1 MSAIIENLVKYIVG
15 ELVDN
20 KDQIEVTTTEESS
33 KVTILTVK
41 VNSEDVGKVI
51 GRNGRVASSIRTL
64 VKSASAKTGKKF
76 IVKIG
81 ERD

>member
-1 MSAIIENLVKYIVG
+1 MENLVKYIVC

-20 KDQIEVTTTEESS
+20 KDMVEVSSFEESE
-33 KVTILTVK
+33 KVIVLNVK
-41 VNSEDVGKVI
+41 VDTNDIGKVI
-51 GRNGRVASSIRTL
+51 GKNGKIASSLRTI
-64 VKSASAKTGKKF
+64 VKSASAKTGKRF

>member
-1 MSAIIENLVKYIVG
+1 MEELVKYIVC

-20 KDQIEVTTTEESS
+20 KDAVEVQTVEESE
-33 KVTILTVK
+33 KVTVMTVL
-41 VNSEDVGKVI
+41 VSADDIGRVI
-51 GRNGRVASSIRTL
+51 GRNGKIAGSIRTIA
-64 VKSASAKTGKKF
+64 KSGKRY

>member
-1 MSAIIENLVKYIVG
+1 MVELVKYIVG

-20 KDQIEVTTTEESS
+20 KEAVEVVEKEESP
-33 KVTILTVK
+33 KVTIITVTVDK
-41 VNSEDVGKVI
+41 EDVGKVI
-51 GRNGRVASSIRTL
+51 GRNGKVANSLRTI
-64 VKSASAKTGKKF
+64 VKSASIKSGKRF

>member
-1 MSAIIENLVKYIVG
+1 MENLVKFIAL

-20 KDQIEVTTTEESS
+20 KEAVEVSSVEESA
-33 KVTILTVK
+33 KVTIINLTVDK
-41 VNSEDVGKVI
+41 EDVGKII
-51 GRNGRVASSIRTL
+51 GRNGKVANSLRTI
-64 VKSASAKTGKKF
+64 VKSASAKLGKRF

>member
-1 MSAIIENLVKYIVG
+1 MENLVKYIVC

-20 KDQIEVTTTEESS
+20 KDMVEVSSFDESE
-33 KVTILTVK
+33 KVTVLNVK
-41 VNSEDVGKVI
+41 VDTEDIGKVI
-51 GRNGRVASSIRTL
+51 GKNGKIASSLRTI
-64 VKSASAKTGKKF
+64 VKSASAKTGKRF

>member
-1 MSAIIENLVKYIVG
+1 MENLVKYIVG

>member
-1 MSAIIENLVKYIVG
+1 MENLVKYIVC

-20 KDQIEVTTTEESS
+20 KDMVEVSSFEESE
-33 KVTILTVK
+33 KVTVLTVK
-41 VNSEDVGKVI
+41 VDSDDIGKVI
-51 GRNGRVASSIRTL
+51 GKNGKIASSLRTI
-64 VKSASAKTGKKF
+64 VKSASAKTGKRF

>member
-1 MSAIIENLVKYIVG
+1 MVELVKYIVG

-20 KDQIEVTTTEESS
+20 KEAVEVVEREESS
-33 KVTILTVK
+33 KVTIITVTVDK
-41 VNSEDVGKVI
+41 EDVGKVI
-51 GRNGRVASSIRTL
+51 GRNGKVANSLRTI
-64 VKSASAKTGKKF
+64 VKSASIKSGKRF